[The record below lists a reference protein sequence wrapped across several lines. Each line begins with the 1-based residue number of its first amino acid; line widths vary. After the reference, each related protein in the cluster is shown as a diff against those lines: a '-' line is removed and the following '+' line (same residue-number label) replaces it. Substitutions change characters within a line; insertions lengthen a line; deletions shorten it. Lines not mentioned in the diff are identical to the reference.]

1 LEIIFVGWG
10 LAAGLTFW
18 AALLKGVKMLAAA
31 NEQGRFFGILDGGR
45 LVEAVLA
52 SIALAIFAFHV
63 QQGDEAKLALRQV
76 IYLYSFT
83 CLAIAVLILLFL
95 DKGVAER
102 DSGAAR
108 QSSVLAD
115 LRLLLGIPQVCWPSS
130 FSVVISCSGPPIPF
144 RPICSRAMA

>member
-1 LEIIFVGWG
+1 
-10 LAAGLTFW
+10 
-18 AALLKGVKMLAAA
+18 MLAAA

-45 LVEAVLA
+45 GLVEAVLA

-63 QQGDEAKLALRQV
+63 EQGDEAKLALRQV

-115 LRLLLGIPQVCWPSS
+115 LRLLLGIPQVWCWPSS